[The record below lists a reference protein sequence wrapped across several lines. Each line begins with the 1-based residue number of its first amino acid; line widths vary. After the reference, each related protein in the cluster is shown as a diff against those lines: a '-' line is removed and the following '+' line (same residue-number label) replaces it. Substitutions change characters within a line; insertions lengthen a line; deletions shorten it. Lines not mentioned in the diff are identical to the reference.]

1 MKKSLFYLFALICSV
16 SLFTSCK
23 DDDPSWKKLPSQ
35 EITAENLTLTTDVP
49 GAADAS
55 VKLVMSDAQNGVMTL
70 NNAVRG
76 IETVDID
83 VTVAEQED
91 GSFKFQGEKVVV
103 AQTKAITDLISST
116 TVRVSGT
123 ISLAGQAE
131 VTVNTI
137 AAGNLV
143 KKWNLVD
150 TVTYDKNNSPA
161 HAPFLLQWV
170 APYKKEDGNDNYAA
184 ANVTNM
190 GTNIISR
197 IMIGLLKDVE
207 FKANGSIVAN
217 YAKDVEIDANELIGG
232 MFGGDGSFPT
242 ADGVDWATSPEN
254 LAYWYAAENNINVLL
269 NIPAIVTEALK
280 DGDST
285 MSPEAILGI
294 IDMVKGMSGADI
306 KKLLGDFLSQMAGD
320 GVLSKLDITKISD
333 SDIEMLVGYV
343 VNGFPLNY
351 EMAEETLENGNK
363 VNTFHVYLDKKLFDI
378 FMPAIYP
385 MLPDLNTL
393 LLNTQIEFMGQPMPA
408 SVIIQFLL
416 GWSSLE
422 DFEEVWKQHTTS
434 FNVGLEFAT
443 GSLRQS
449 SAK

>member
-1 MKKSLFYLFALICSV
+1 MKKSLFYLVALICSV

-23 DDDPSWKKLPSQ
+23 DDDEPSWKKLPSQ

-83 VTVAEQED
+83 VTVSEQED
-91 GSFKFQGEKVVV
+91 GSFKFQGEKIV
-103 AQTKAITDLISST
+103 ATQIRAIADLISSM
-116 TVRVSGT
+116 TVRVAGT

-150 TVTYDKNNSPA
+150 TVTYDKDSPA

-170 APYKKEDGNDNYAA
+170 APYKKNGNDNYAA
-184 ANVTNM
+184 ENITNM

-217 YAKDVEIDANELIGG
+217 YAKDAEIDVDELMGG
-232 MFGGDGSFPT
+232 LFGDGGSFPT
-242 ADGVDWATSPEN
+242 ADGVDWTTSPAN
-254 LAYWYAAENNINVLL
+254 LAYWYATENNINVLL

-333 SDIEMLVGYV
+333 SDIEMLVSYV

-393 LLNTQIEFMGQPMPA
+393 LQNTEIDFNGYPMPG
-408 SVIIQFLL
+408 SFIVQFLL

-422 DFEEVWKQHTTS
+422 DFEEAWGYTTS
-434 FNVGLEFAT
+434 FNVGLDFAT
-443 GSLRQS
+443 GSLRQ
-449 SAK
+449 